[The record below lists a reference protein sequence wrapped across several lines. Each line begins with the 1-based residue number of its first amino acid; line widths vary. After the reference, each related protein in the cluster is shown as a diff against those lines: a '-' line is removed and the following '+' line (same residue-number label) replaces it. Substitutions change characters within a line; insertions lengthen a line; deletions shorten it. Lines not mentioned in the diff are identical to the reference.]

1 MGDHTEAIQ
10 VEYDPT
16 ITSYQALL
24 DFFWSHHDP
33 TSPEACSR
41 QYMSAIFYH
50 TEIQR
55 CEAELSL
62 IERRRKGAVS
72 TQILPYTGLH
82 VAEDYHQKYLLQ
94 QEGWIMEQLGLEPSQ
109 ELIESIQ
116 AARLNGYVAGFGDL
130 ARYEAELPSLSL
142 PPKVAEFVRKKIGEK
157 GKRN

>member
-1 MGDHTEAIQ
+1 MGDHTESVQ

-16 ITSYQALL
+16 ITNYQALL

-33 TSPEACSR
+33 TCPSTCSR

-50 TEIQR
+50 SETQR

-62 IERRRKGAVS
+62 CERRRKGEVT
-72 TQILPYTGLH
+72 TQILPYTTLH

-94 QEGWIMEQLGLEPSQ
+94 KEEWIMEELGLEPGQ
-109 ELIESIQ
+109 ELIDSIQ

-130 ARYEAELPSLSL
+130 VSFNAEVTSLSL
-142 PPKVAEFVRKKIGEK
+142 NTEVADYVREIIQQK